1 MASIGNCKPVNKE
14 KESNMTN
21 ERFEN
26 LSDEVKAKLLA
37 CKTPEEVQEV
47 AKAEGQELSLDDLK
61 AVSGGIDSWE
71 CE

>member
-1 MASIGNCKPVNKE
+1 
-14 KESNMTN
+14 MTN

-37 CKTPEEVQEV
+37 CKIPEEVQEV